1 LQVRSFVEKEMIPN
15 VSEWEE
21 AGDYPSKELHRKA
34 YEAGVLAAMWPVQ
47 YGGTPPEV
55 GAWCMEHGVWCM
67 MYGVWHVRDRLLLH
81 HHTYECVSFTLRS
94 QCTRTVINAYRVA
107 VTPSTI

>member
-55 GAWCMEHGVWCM
+55 GAWSTECGVWCNGM
-67 MYGVWHVRDRLLLH
+67 
-81 HHTYECVSFTLRS
+81 
-94 QCTRTVINAYRVA
+94 
-107 VTPSTI
+107 